1 MILIKNCLF
10 FTLLLFLFSCNSSS
24 NDAGEYKPPQS
35 MLSED
40 AVPKEV
46 EEKKDPYQ
54 DWERNHGIG
63 PIEAFEFDQPV
74 DSAMVK
80 SGKAVFDTYCIL
92 CHKEV
97 EDFIG
102 PPMKDIYKRRTP
114 AWTMNIILN
123 PTEMILNDP
132 IAKQLFIDYNS
143 APMGYQNISK
153 EDARAML
160 EYFRTL

>member
-1 MILIKNCLF
+1 MMNRSGVLISLIF
-10 FTLLLFLFSCNSSS
+10 ILFSCNSVNEESTQYE
-24 NDAGEYKPPQS
+24 APQS
-35 MLSED
+35 MLTEKAPADKEED
-40 AVPKEV
+40 SI
-46 EEKKDPYQ
+46 DPYENWQ
-54 DWERNHGIG
+54 NNHGIG
-63 PIEAFEFDQPV
+63 PVEAFEFDQPV
-74 DSAMVK
+74 DSVMVE
-80 SGKAVFDTYCIL
+80 SGKVVYNVYCVL
-92 CHKEV
+92 CHREV

-102 PPMKDIYKRRTP
+102 PPMKDIFKRRTP